1 MSLDRMAV
9 GDKMS
14 KSRGVGVGDV
24 MIVGALEI
32 VFPFVD
38 DIVSALL
45 GVAEMGGGNETLD
58 RTAVIMSTSIV
69 DAVCCL
75 AIEASSPAA
84 AAAAA
89 AVEGTLLTPKSTLVW
104 EALAVVVD

>member
-45 GVAEMGGGNETLD
+45 AVAEMGGGNETLD
-58 RTAVIMSTSIV
+58 RTAVIMSTSIF
-69 DAVCCL
+69 DAVCRL
-75 AIEASSPAA
+75 AIEASSP
-84 AAAAA
+84 AA